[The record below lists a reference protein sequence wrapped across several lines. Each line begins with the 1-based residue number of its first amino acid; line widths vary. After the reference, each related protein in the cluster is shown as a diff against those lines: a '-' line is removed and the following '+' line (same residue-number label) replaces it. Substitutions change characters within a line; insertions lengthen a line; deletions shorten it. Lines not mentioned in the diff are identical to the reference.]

1 MNTASGGVNQHGRG
15 TVYHVTCRNLFV
27 TRLEEIFFRYRRADG
42 RNAAVDGENGTDRDV
57 NIDVG
62 RAIQW
67 VHQHHVFCM
76 FTAFKDENLIFFF
89 RGNARNDI
97 ACFQCGFQFFI
108 SEQVEF
114 LLNLA
119 LHVLSTAGTQ
129 DINQSCFVDIAMDNL
144 GAQFYC
150 RQQSSELTGSM
161 RKLVL
166 LFDNKFT

>member
-1 MNTASGGVNQHGRG
+1 MEKMVPTETLTSMLDEPSRG
-15 TVYHVTCRNLFV
+15 PSAPRILRVHSLQRRQSHLLLQRQCPQ
-27 TRLEEIFFRYRRADG
+27 RYRVLSVRLS
-42 RNAAVDGENGTDRDV
+42 V
-57 NIDVG
+57 
-62 RAIQW
+62 
-67 VHQHHVFCM
+67 
-76 FTAFKDENLIFFF
+76 
-89 RGNARNDI
+89 
-97 ACFQCGFQFFI
+97 FI

-166 LFDNKFT
+166 LSTINSPNVFIKLSLQCLWSKATATILTNNLNVALR

>member
-1 MNTASGGVNQHGRG
+1 MPATIS
-15 TVYHVTCRNLFV
+15 
-27 TRLEEIFFRYRRADG
+27 
-42 RNAAVDGENGTDRDV
+42 
-57 NIDVG
+57 
-62 RAIQW
+62 
-67 VHQHHVFCM
+67 
-76 FTAFKDENLIFFF
+76 
-89 RGNARNDI
+89 
-97 ACFQCGFQFFI
+97 ACFQCGFQFLI

-166 LFDNKFT
+166 LFDNKFTNVFIKLSLQCLWSKATATILTNNPNVALR